1 LAHDRRR
8 AREARLEA
16 RRVELAHAAAR
27 RERAARRR
35 ALRAR
40 LTPTPRHRP
49 RRYGALSALQR
60 LQVLLAFV
68 LVQALVWVL
77 APQWQ
82 VRLVSAVLTAA
93 VLAVL
98 VRTRRRTP
106 R

>member
-1 LAHDRRR
+1 MAHDRRR

-27 RERAARRR
+27 RERLARRQ
-35 ALRAR
+35 ALRSR
-40 LTPTPRHRP
+40 LTPTRRRRP
-49 RRYGALSALQR
+49 RRFGALTPLQR
-60 LQVLLAFV
+60 AQVVVAFV
-68 LVQALVWVL
+68 LVQGLVWVL
-77 APQWQ
+77 SHHWQ
-82 VRLVSAVLTAA
+82 VRLTSAVLTAA